1 MVIHDFLSYLFIV
14 AAMIYTYWGWTL
26 FDRLDDTE
34 APRARYIWL
43 FGMIGVIVILACVT
57 IL

>member
-14 AAMIYTYWGWTL
+14 ATMIYTYWGWSL

-34 APRARYIWL
+34 TPYTRYVWL
-43 FGMIGVIVILACVT
+43 LGMCGVIILLACVT

>member
-14 AAMIYTYWGWTL
+14 AAAIYTYWGWTL
-26 FDRLDDTE
+26 FDRLDDIE
-34 APRARYIWL
+34 APYARYVWL